1 MWHVPLVTGDCTHPT
16 AQHTAGGYYTTGFSC
31 TYSRRTLSRG
41 GRAPYGVRRS
51 AQVRTHRIWWSR
63 WRRVA
68 VAVHGGPVAALQT
81 RRSCPDTASERLTS
95 DVIRDLYF
103 LLLECYCKV
112 LSMLDEIR

>member
-1 MWHVPLVTGDCTHPT
+1 M
-16 AQHTAGGYYTTGFSC
+16 
-31 TYSRRTLSRG
+31 
-41 GRAPYGVRRS
+41 
-51 AQVRTHRIWWSR
+51 
-63 WRRVA
+63 
-68 VAVHGGPVAALQT
+68 AVHGGPVAALQT